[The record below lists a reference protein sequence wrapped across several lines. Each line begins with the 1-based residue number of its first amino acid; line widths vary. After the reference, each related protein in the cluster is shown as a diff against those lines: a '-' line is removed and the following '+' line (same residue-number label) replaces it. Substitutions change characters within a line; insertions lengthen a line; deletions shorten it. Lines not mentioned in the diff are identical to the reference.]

1 MKILIQS
8 KRGQAYVKPVVVVAF
23 LVGLCLSGISTQAD
37 VIRDD
42 FVGAVDTPLKDTY
55 TPTGHAQWIALRD
68 TDFMYDGNCLK
79 VGAINEEAYVNFT
92 SNAIVRMQGAM
103 QVSST
108 GNWLAM
114 KMGGTT
120 TYPVSGNGI
129 AIELGGIAT
138 NDGRLAI
145 RCNAAAVK
153 QASVNGR
160 AVEFS
165 TPDRRQVEIKL
176 EKNHEKCEVILRY

>member
-129 AIELGGIAT
+129 AVMLGTTGNFDMYVNTTVVMSIYS
-138 NDGRLAI
+138 
-145 RCNAAAVK
+145 NAYTYNTTGFNTYAMEY
-153 QASVNGR
+153 NG
-160 AVEFS
+160 F
-165 TPDRRQVEIKL
+165 TGQLNP
-176 EKNHEKCEVILRY
+176 